1 MDDDSIAFFVIFGV
15 IMMSVF
21 AATYGYVSSIQIF
34 VPQPSAIAM
43 QDNNVTRMKR
53 ITMPTP
59 LTVIPLGGII
69 TDGVSSTFFI
79 YNPNSFPENVTI
91 TWWLSSS
98 LENQTKWVSFYC
110 ELSQPYTI
118 QPLNVTECYVSF
130 SIMPNTP
137 IYERAQ
143 LENAGLFK
151 VVNIDLK
158 VGVEK

>member
-1 MDDDSIAFFVIFGV
+1 MDDDTLAFFAIFGV

-21 AATYGYVSSIQIF
+21 AVTYGYVSSIQIF

-53 ITMPTP
+53 ITMPET
-59 LTVIPLGGII
+59 LQGSLAA
-69 TDGVSSTFFI
+69 GVFSTFYI
-79 YNPNSFPENVTI
+79 YNPNSFSENVSI
-91 TWWLSSS
+91 TWWLSLS

-110 ELSQPYTI
+110 SLSQPYTI
-118 QPLNVTECYVSF
+118 QPFNVAECYVSF
-130 SIMPNTP
+130 SIMPSTP
-137 IYERAQ
+137 IYERTQ
-143 LENAGLFK
+143 LESAGFR